1 MQPRI
6 WFRQHPRGEDGIRFH
21 QHPRGED
28 GMGQLMSLGGTEGQE
43 GTAASGQQF
52 SSATLG
58 FKVTGSPRFSSKA
71 RNVDDDVNFPH
82 L

>member
-1 MQPRI
+1 
-6 WFRQHPRGEDGIRFH
+6 
-21 QHPRGED
+21 
-28 GMGQLMSLGGTEGQE
+28 MGQLMSLGGTEGQE